1 MPKLSGLNADFARE
15 VAMVFQRG
23 IQKSRNDPHFRCLL
37 EGAAILLTQIF
48 PLVIPRFPLNFC
60 SRQRCQQLY

>member
-23 IQKSRNDPHFRCLL
+23 IESHVMIPIS
-37 EGAAILLTQIF
+37 AAYLKGR
-48 PLVIPRFPLNFC
+48 RFC
-60 SRQRCQQLY
+60 